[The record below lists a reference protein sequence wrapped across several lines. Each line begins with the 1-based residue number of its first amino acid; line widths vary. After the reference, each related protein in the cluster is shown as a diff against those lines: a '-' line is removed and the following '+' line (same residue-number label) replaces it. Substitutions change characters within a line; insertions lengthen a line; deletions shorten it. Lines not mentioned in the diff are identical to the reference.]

1 MRCLSESPTA
11 SVDTNGN
18 DLIGSADG
26 NRDDIFCGAGNDTV
40 FADEEDRVAENCEV
54 VVRDS
59 PLQAP
64 GSTPAVEVT
73 ITTPEG
79 TDNEAEE

>member
-1 MRCLSESPTA
+1 MRCLSESPIA

-59 PLQAP
+59 PLQATGP
-64 GSTPAVEVT
+64 TPAVEVT

-79 TDNEAEE
+79 TITMTP

>member
-1 MRCLSESPTA
+1 MRCLSESLTA

-26 NRDDIFCGAGNDTV
+26 NRDDIFCEAGNDTV
-40 FADEEDRVAENCEV
+40 DADEEDRVTENCEV
-54 VVRDS
+54 VLVDTA
-59 PLQAP
+59 LQAS
-64 GSTPAVEVT
+64 GATPVVEMT

-79 TDNEAEE
+79 TTTTP